1 MRHLQ
6 HNTDRFSGAY
16 NIIKSW
22 KHLQH
27 NIVSLRTL
35 YQILL
40 YINTHRLSPFV
51 YVDKLT
57 ESCCIDHVG
66 LLSSTLVPGQRETTQ
81 VTVSC
86 RTVSPVR
93 VSTETLKLGLE
104 PGVVI
109 SFVKTMVDT
118 HWGPHPYWGVGERFI
133 GQVPVLW
140 IVSVTAHPDTWVSPC
155 MRLIKILG

>member
-1 MRHLQ
+1 M
-6 HNTDRFSGAY
+6 
-16 NIIKSW
+16 
-22 KHLQH
+22 
-27 NIVSLRTL
+27 SLRTL

-81 VTVSC
+81 VTVSG

-104 PGVVI
+104 PGIVI
-109 SFVKTMVDT
+109 SLVKTMVNT
-118 HWGPHPYWGVGERFI
+118 HWGPHPY
-133 GQVPVLW
+133 
-140 IVSVTAHPDTWVSPC
+140 
-155 MRLIKILG
+155 